1 MQRQLIQLVNKS
13 LMNAEI
19 LLVDD
24 NSVQAATRQAVLSLH
39 GRTVAVAESAYHALE
54 MLEEPELFN
63 SVGLVIT
70 DHCMPDLNGPQF
82 IDLLRRRLP
91 AIPVLVLS
99 GMPDAEDEYAGL
111 DVVFRTKPILP
122 DQLLALVASFL
133 DQPMRRTA

>member
-39 GRTVAVAESAYHALE
+39 GRTVAVAESAYRALE